1 MIFCV
6 CRVMQTISLNG
17 FWWNLLLSDFWH
29 SHFHHCVG
37 VMWSKWVGWTL
48 EAASKLLHKWCAFT
62 TNWHFDVCG
71 HAFNFVWLNQMKS
84 VVFSFLVFVFSPL
97 FQCDVI
103 QKSELKTWSSFSTAP
118 QVMCI
123 HGNERFGVC
132 SHAKISVNNF
142 WWNLLLSEFQCQL
155 FHHCFSGLWSKWVGW
170 TLEAASKKLDKQ
182 VTHIHGKR
190 TFWCVQS
197 CKQFHSI
204 VSCKNF
210 LLSDFWHF
218 HQPVKCAVIPIG
230 GMNTWIS
237 FWTNSEVKHIHDKSL
252 VCSVCPHVK
261 WHDWIVSD
269 KTGSCHCPIFIV
281 CVVTAAVSVCCDQTQ
296 TSWTLK
302 VASELLHKQ
311 TNKHSQQQHIRV
323 HSVMQSTKTNV
334 QNICE
339 NERNEPHIQILN
351 PFMSWEHSWQKFVVQ
366 CVHSCQMTWF
376 GQLFLKQTVFVIV
389 WFSLVVLWLVT
400 STNVSVWCGDET
412 EINWPLKLA
421 CFFAA
426 AKTNIHLQQRH
437 VGVSSAIVSSVMHQ
451 NKMLQFVVSKNIF
464 GTAESAACILKSFDH
479 WN

>member
-1 MIFCV
+1 MTWLNCF
-6 CRVMQTISLNG
+6 RQNG
-17 FWWNLLLSDFWH
+17 FLSL
-29 SHFHHCVG
+29 SNFHCLCCHC
-37 VMWSKWVGWTL
+37 
-48 EAASKLLHKWCAFT
+48 
-62 TNWHFDVCG
+62 
-71 HAFNFVWLNQMKS
+71 
-84 VVFSFLVFVFSPL
+84 
-97 FQCDVI
+97 
-103 QKSELKTWSSFSTAP
+103 
-118 QVMCI
+118 
-123 HGNERFGVC
+123 R
-132 SHAKISVNNF
+132 
-142 WWNLLLSEFQCQL
+142 
-155 FHHCFSGLWSKWVGW
+155 CFSVLWSNSNKLNSQSGFW
-170 TLEAASKKLDKQ
+170 AA
-182 VTHIHGKR
+182 
-190 TFWCVQS
+190 
-197 CKQFHSI
+197 
-204 VSCKNF
+204 
-210 LLSDFWHF
+210 
-218 HQPVKCAVIPIG
+218 A
-230 GMNTWIS
+230 
-237 FWTNSEVKHIHDKSL
+237 
-252 VCSVCPHVK
+252 
-261 WHDWIVSD
+261 
-269 KTGSCHCPIFIV
+269 
-281 CVVTAAVSVCCDQTQ
+281 
-296 TSWTLK
+296 
-302 VASELLHKQ
+302 Q

-464 GTAESAACILKSFDH
+464 GTAESAAWILKSFDH